1 MFIAIIS
8 GVYFDI
14 SFNFIRFFS
23 YLRRKEIVAAA
34 AGDGGGELAREQ
46 NYSFTHS

>member
-34 AGDGGGELAREQ
+34 GDGGGGLAREQ